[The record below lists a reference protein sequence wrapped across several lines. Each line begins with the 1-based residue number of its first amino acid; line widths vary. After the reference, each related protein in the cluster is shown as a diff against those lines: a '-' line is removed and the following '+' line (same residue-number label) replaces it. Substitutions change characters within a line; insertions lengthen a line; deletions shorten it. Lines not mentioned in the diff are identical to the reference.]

1 MTWTSDIVKARFL
14 EAADTEK
21 LLPRPRVG
29 NGAGFWPKHMYT
41 QDDLDGWDQV
51 ARVDNADSWAR
62 NRKLTRE
69 AISRHDECLDWTIKL
84 LDNERHRHIV
94 WRWAFCQVNGWSF
107 SEACKRRGWVRM
119 TAYRRLDAS
128 FERIVEHLRLTGSW
142 VRFPAQDWML
152 QVSAPDAT
160 SLPAYGRGADAPQ
173 PIKFTPGYR
182 TETSSHL
189 LKDEAAVA
197 DFQSHLDAVN
207 AERRRLQEREAK
219 RRAKIGAMAS

>member
-1 MTWTSDIVKARFL
+1 MWTPDIVKARFL

-128 FERIVEHLRLTGSW
+128 FERIAEHLRLTGSW

-152 QVSAPDAT
+152 QVSGPSAISVIAQGDEVNAPSA
-160 SLPAYGRGADAPQ
+160 
-173 PIKFTPGYR
+173 IKFTPGYR
-182 TETSSHL
+182 TEPSTNL
-189 LKDEAAVA
+189 LKTEENVE
-197 DFQSHLDAVN
+197 DFAKHLDAVN
-207 AERRRLQEREAK
+207 AERRKMLERK

>member
-1 MTWTSDIVKARFL
+1 MWTPDIVKARFL

-107 SEACKRRGWVRM
+107 SEACKRRGWVRV
-119 TAYRRLDAS
+119 TAYKRLDAS
-128 FERIVEHLRLTGSW
+128 FEHIATQLRLKGAW
-142 VRFPAQDWML
+142 VRMPAGDWDLHAAQDDVEEKPTL
-152 QVSAPDAT
+152 KKSAREMRHPPFIAEKSVNTIKTAEAIEAFASYLDDVNTQRRKDLAKRFARKA
-160 SLPAYGRGADAPQ
+160 SKEAKADA
-173 PIKFTPGYR
+173 
-182 TETSSHL
+182 
-189 LKDEAAVA
+189 A
-197 DFQSHLDAVN
+197 
-207 AERRRLQEREAK
+207 
-219 RRAKIGAMAS
+219 